1 MIRNIVFDIGNV
13 LVAFRWK
20 EYYADFGYDDETLER
35 LAKATVLSEKWNEYD
50 KGVLSEKE
58 IWDAFTENDPEL
70 KPMILRCLHCI
81 TGLLKMYDYTIPWI
95 KELQEKGYKVY
106 YLSNMSSFACRD
118 CGEELAFL
126 PYADGGILSWEEKVI
141 KPDPAIYQLLLERY
155 NLKPEECVFLDDT
168 EKNVIS
174 ARNMGMQG
182 IVFQN
187 KDQACME
194 LRKLG
199 VEA

>member
-20 EYYADFGYDDETLER
+20 DYFADFGYDNETLER

-58 IWDAFTENDPEL
+58 IWDEFIKNDPEL
-70 KPMILRCLHCI
+70 KPVILNCLSRI

-118 CGEELAFL
+118 CGEDLAFL
-126 PYADGGILSWEEKVI
+126 SLTDGGILSWEEKVI

-174 ARNMGMQG
+174 ARNMGMQS

-187 KDQACME
+187 KEQACME

-199 VEA
+199 VDA